1 MGRWSGAVKGETE
14 PKSGTGKVLRKARGK
29 NTTAAGRKMGL
40 EKNPNEEERRS
51 RIQQKRGKAAG
62 FHEFQGRNREV

>member
-1 MGRWSGAVKGETE
+1 MGRWSGVVKGETK

-40 EKNPNEEERRS
+40 EKNPND
-51 RIQQKRGKAAG
+51 
-62 FHEFQGRNREV
+62 